1 MLSSS
6 EYVTDD
12 IKVSSDDSNE
22 EYSGEEYSNKE
33 NSDEENQI

>member
-33 NSDEENQI
+33 NSDEEN